1 MKIVGITGG
10 IGCGKT
16 TVLNIFQDK
25 FHVPCFVMDTEAKK
39 LYDEIEVR
47 QEIMKVF
54 GRDVFHYVD
63 GICTFKVDTKKLG
76 SVVFNDKDKLK
87 QLNTIIHPRVRKMF
101 YDWVASQIQNYPPY
115 ILVES
120 AIMFETGF
128 YKDLDAIIT
137 VYIEEE
143 ERIRRIQK
151 RDNIS
156 IEEIKR
162 RMNKQLSSKVKLE
175 LADYIVLNYEG
186 NPRQKQIEIIDRSI
200 RQSSFQLPVYKT
212 KQDVINT
219 WMHSMVV

>member
-39 LYDEIEVR
+39 LYDELEVR
-47 QEIMKVF
+47 REIMEVF
-54 GRDVFHYVD
+54 GRNVFIYAD
-63 GICTFKVDTKKLG
+63 GVCTFKLDTKKLS

-101 YDWVASQIQNYPPY
+101 YDWVASQIQNHLPY

-137 VYIEEE
+137 VYTEEE
-143 ERIRRIQK
+143 ERIRRIQE

-156 IEEIKR
+156 VEEIKR

-200 RQSSFQLPVYKT
+200 RQSSFQIPVYKT

-219 WMHSMVV
+219 WSHSMVV